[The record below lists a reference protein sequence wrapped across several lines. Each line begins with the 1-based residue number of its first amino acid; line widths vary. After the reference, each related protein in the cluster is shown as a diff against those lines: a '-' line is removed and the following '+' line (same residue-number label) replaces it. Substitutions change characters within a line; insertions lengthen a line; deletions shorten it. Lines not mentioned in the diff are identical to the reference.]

1 MSDISLRTDTTVSD
15 RMTRTQ
21 KPWLLIGGCLMVTTV
36 LWVAGRVSIGF
47 GGSLWPWLAPSQVVM
62 LWSFTCAALAI
73 VVVSRAQ
80 ALEPLIGG
88 LDNGVRLHRR
98 LGLAAMLLM
107 GLHVVLLCLH
117 AMQLGQ
123 SPAIMLVPFWP
134 GARTTDIAVFY
145 LLAGLGVLAYVKRM
159 RHELWLNLH
168 RMIGVLFLLGTAHAS
183 IEPGTIK
190 FFEPLRT
197 WIVILLLSG
206 TLAWTYRVLLFRS
219 FGPRFLYTVQRVV
232 QRGAGVVDL
241 ELRPRDR
248 RMMYQPGTFAFLRTP
263 TLADHSAELHPF
275 SISGSPVKR
284 DLRFSIRQVG
294 DFTKAVNGLNPG
306 DEVEVFGSF
315 GGFTQSHFAPY
326 RRMVWIGAGIGITP
340 FLGMLEFE
348 QSNDDFRRIWFYYIT
363 RTPEDAVYDDE
374 IRDRFLEADSYID
387 YVQWT
392 TADRGRLSARQ
403 IMEDVELDDF
413 AVMLCGST
421 PFVDDLVKQFLALGV
436 PAERIIY
443 EHLQFR

>member
-1 MSDISLRTDTTVSD
+1 MSDTPLTAPIAPSD
-15 RMTRTQ
+15 RLSRRQ
-21 KPWLLIGGCLMVTTV
+21 KPWLLIGGCLAVTTV

-98 LGLAAMLLM
+98 LGLAAFLLM

-117 AMQLGQ
+117 AVQLGQ
-123 SPAIMLVPFWP
+123 SAAVMLVPFWP
-134 GARTTDIAVFY
+134 GARTVDIAVFY
-145 LLAGLGVLAYVKRM
+145 LLAGLGVLAYAKRM

-168 RMIGVLFLLGTAHAS
+168 RVIGVLFLLGTAHAS
-183 IEPGTIK
+183 IEDGTIR

-206 TLAWTYRVLLFRS
+206 TVAWTYRVLLFRS

-232 QRGAGVVDL
+232 QRGPRVVDL

-263 TLADHSAELHPF
+263 SLTDHSAELHPF

-284 DLRFSIRQVG
+284 DLRFSISQVG
-294 DFTKAVNGLNPG
+294 DFTRAVSDLSPG

-348 QSNDDFRRIWFYYIT
+348 KSNDDFRRIWFYYIT
-363 RTPEDAVYDDE
+363 RTPEDAVYDSE

-387 YVQWT
+387 YNQWT
-392 TADRGRLSARQ
+392 TTDRGRLTAAQ
-403 IMEDVELDDF
+403 IMEEVELGDF
-413 AVMLCGST
+413 AVMLCGSS
-421 PFVDDLVKQFLALGV
+421 PFVEDMVKQFLALGV